1 MKRTLIPLFAAAFL
15 FACGTPAENATDS
28 AKEGT
33 HTEGDG
39 HEHAAEGHDEHEG
52 HSHDDGHAHAFAR
65 HQMSAKTRK
74 QKRKLRHS
82 TIVAAVDTPGVKR
95 LLPYL

>member
-1 MKRTLIPLFAAAFL
+1 MPKIRTNRSAAKRFK
-15 FACGTPAENATDS
+15 ATGS
-28 AKEGT
+28 GKVKR
-33 HTEGDG
+33 
-39 HEHAAEGHDEHEG
+39 
-52 HSHDDGHAHAFAR
+52 SHAFAR

-82 TIVAAVDTPGVKR
+82 VIVAASDTPAVKR